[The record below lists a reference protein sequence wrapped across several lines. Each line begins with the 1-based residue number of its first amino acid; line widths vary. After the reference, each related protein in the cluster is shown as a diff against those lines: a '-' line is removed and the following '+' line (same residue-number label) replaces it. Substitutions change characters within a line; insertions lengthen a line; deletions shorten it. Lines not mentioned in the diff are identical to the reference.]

1 MEDRKPSLLVELV
14 YGTVGRFFFP
24 NSCPLLLIIIMIGEV
39 DYRGF
44 IQL

>member
-14 YGTVGRFFFP
+14 YGTVGRFFFQT
-24 NSCPLLLIIIMIGEV
+24 SVLLIIIMIGEV